1 MIVGIIS
8 YLPEDSAIREQRKS
22 AHQKQLEW
30 LRSILPDTP
39 IYVAQRGYREEDFVD
54 GINYIS
60 ADPGVGAARNNLF
73 REFYRTDED
82 FMLILDDDFGLYDY
96 YGGDEMLREV
106 NDYPEKFMEL
116 DLINFSN
123 PTKAGFRK
131 PMMDNREIVE
141 KYYTFNSIASKQVCL
156 AIVKNFKK
164 YYNKEYFFYNEPTAY
179 STIAEDYEFIFQ
191 LILDGLNAVTG
202 ADLIGKVFSNLST
215 VTDYSKKL
223 SNSKQHIEMLNST
236 YLYLA
241 KKYELPMT
249 DVNQIRD
256 ELTKRVRTIRKS
268 KNLRPY
274 KDILIE
280 REHPHVF
287 TEKELD
293 YKPRK
298 KS

>member
-8 YLPEDSAIREQRKS
+8 YLPEDIAIREQRKS

-30 LRSILPDTP
+30 LRDILPDVQ
-39 IYVAQRGYREEDFVD
+39 IYVVQRGYREEDFVD
-54 GINYIS
+54 GIHYLES
-60 ADPGVGAARNNLF
+60 SHGPGASRNALLKTL
-73 REFYRTDED
+73 YSTDED
-82 FMLILDDDFGLYDY
+82 FMLLLDDDFGLYDY

-106 NDYPEKFMEL
+106 NNHPEKFMEL

-131 PMMDNREIVE
+131 PMMDNKEIVE
-141 KYYTFNSIASKQVCL
+141 KYYTFNSIASKQL
-156 AIVKNFKK
+156 NLSIVKNFKK
-164 YYNKEYFFYNEPTAY
+164 YYNKEYFLYEEYTSFV
-179 STIAEDYEFIFQ
+179 SIAEDYEFIFQ
-191 LILDGLNAVTG
+191 LLLDGLNAITC
-202 ADLIGKVFSNLST
+202 ADLIGKSFSNIST
-215 VTDYSKKL
+215 VTDYNKKL
-223 SNSKQHIEMLNST
+223 SESKQHAENLDRT
-236 YLYLA
+236 YFYLA
-241 KKYELPMT
+241 KKYNIPY
-249 DVNQIRD
+249 DDISQIRS

-287 TEKELD
+287 TETELN

>member
-1 MIVGIIS
+1 MIVGVIS

-73 REFYRTDED
+73 RMFYNTNED

-106 NDYPEKFMEL
+106 NDHPEKFMEL

-131 PMMDNREIVE
+131 PMMDNREVVE

-164 YYNKEYFFYNEPTAY
+164 HYNKEYFFYNEPTAY

-223 SNSKQHIEMLNST
+223 SNSKQHVELLNNT

-241 KKYELPMT
+241 KKYKLPMT
-249 DVNQIRD
+249 DIDQIRS
-256 ELTKRVRTIRKS
+256 ELTMRARTIRKS

>member
-8 YLPEDSAIREQRKS
+8 YLPEDSAIRGQRKS

-30 LRSILPDTP
+30 LRSILPDIP
-39 IYVAQRGYREEDFVD
+39 IYVAQRGYKEEDFVD

-73 REFYRTDED
+73 REFYRTHED

-106 NDYPEKFMEL
+106 NDHPEKFMEL

-131 PMMDNREIVE
+131 PMMDNREVVE

-164 YYNKEYFFYNEPTAY
+164 HYNKEYFFYNEPTAY

-191 LILDGLNAVTG
+191 LLLDGLNAVTG

-223 SNSKQHIEMLNST
+223 SNSKQHIEMLNNT

-280 REHPHVF
+280 RGHPHVF

>member
-1 MIVGIIS
+1 
-8 YLPEDSAIREQRKS
+8 
-22 AHQKQLEW
+22 
-30 LRSILPDTP
+30 
-39 IYVAQRGYREEDFVD
+39 
-54 GINYIS
+54 
-60 ADPGVGAARNNLF
+60 
-73 REFYRTDED
+73 
-82 FMLILDDDFGLYDY
+82 
-96 YGGDEMLREV
+96 
-106 NDYPEKFMEL
+106 
-116 DLINFSN
+116 
-123 PTKAGFRK
+123 
-131 PMMDNREIVE
+131 
-141 KYYTFNSIASKQVCL
+141 
-156 AIVKNFKK
+156 
-164 YYNKEYFFYNEPTAY
+164 
-179 STIAEDYEFIFQ
+179 
-191 LILDGLNAVTG
+191 
-202 ADLIGKVFSNLST
+202 
-215 VTDYSKKL
+215 
-223 SNSKQHIEMLNST
+223 MLNNT